1 MSFPPNRVSEER
13 GAALLLAI
21 GLLALFAMMGTAYV
35 TYMGLEAERAR
46 EDGRSTAARQ
56 FAQAGFHA
64 AVGELAA
71 ELDANGS
78 LGAAGSSFAFE
89 FPVYEGGRGEAFQTS
104 ETVRARVSVDY
115 ADEMSRVNLNAAPPV
130 ILEYLL
136 GVDTETAEAIAAA
149 LPPEGGPR
157 WLASVDDIAVRGLI
171 DAEALE
177 GLPRD
182 DITVHSAADQAPDGV
197 LMNVNTVSRRGLE
210 AAFNLIP
217 EEASAV
223 EEGRPYET
231 VEQLEEALGRSLS
244 ETPAAGIA
252 DRLVFESRLARL
264 TCVASVEE
272 RSASGE
278 WHARRTRRIETVAW
292 FPPDAPAG
300 PIILYWR
307 ESGPADSNDSA

>member
-1 MSFPPNRVSEER
+1 MSFPHTKVLEDR

-35 TYMGLEAERAR
+35 TYMGLQAERAR

-71 ELDANGS
+71 TLGANGS
-78 LGAAGSSFAFE
+78 LPPADSFAFE
-89 FPVYEGGRGEAFQTS
+89 FPVYEGGPREVFQAS

-115 ADEMSRVNLNAAPPV
+115 ADEMSRVNLNAAPPA

-136 GVDTETAEAIAAA
+136 GVGTETAEAVASA

-157 WLASVDDIAVRGLI
+157 WLASVDDLAVRGLLN
-171 DAEALE
+171 AED
-177 GLPRD
+177 LPDRD
-182 DITVHSAADQAPDGV
+182 VTVHSAPDQAPDGV
-197 LMNVNTVSRRGLE
+197 LMNVNTVSRQGLE
-210 AAFNLIP
+210 AAFNLTP

-223 EEGRPYET
+223 EEGRPYES

-244 ETPAAGIA
+244 ETPAADIA
-252 DRLVFESRLARL
+252 DGLVFESRLARL
-264 TCVASVEE
+264 TCVAVVEE
-272 RSASGE
+272 LRAGGE

-292 FPPDAPAG
+292 FPPDASAEPV
-300 PIILYWR
+300 ILYWR
-307 ESGPADSNDSA
+307 ESGPADDSGS